1 MRTIRAIAC
10 GILLVPAFVA
20 PLGCSSATIALKEK
34 LGYAKRDQ
42 LADKVKTTRN
52 DQEAAKKQ
60 FESALAEF
68 IAVTGT
74 PGSDLQAKY
83 DKLKKEYE
91 RAESKAQ
98 TVRDRIGETDRVAMA
113 LFKEWSAELNQYS
126 DAGLRRASE
135 QQLNETQARY
145 GQLIGAMKNASGKMD
160 PVLAKFK
167 DQVLFLKH
175 NLNAQAI
182 AALQGNVSQVQSDV
196 GALIKEMEASIAE
209 ADAFITQMQQNK

>member
-1 MRTIRAIAC
+1 MLTRAAALC
-10 GILLVPAFVA
+10 LALSASTLVTLPA
-20 PLGCSSATIALKEK
+20 CSSASIALKEK

-83 DKLKKEYE
+83 DKLKREYE
-91 RAESKAQ
+91 RAESKAG
-98 TVRDRIGETDRVAMA
+98 TVRDRISETDRVASS
-113 LFKEWSAELNQYS
+113 LFKEWTAELNQYS

-145 GQLIGAMKNASGKMD
+145 GQLIGAMKNASAKMD

-182 AALQGNVSQVQSDV
+182 AALQSNVSQVQSDV

-209 ADAFITQMQQNK
+209 ADSFIKQMQQNK